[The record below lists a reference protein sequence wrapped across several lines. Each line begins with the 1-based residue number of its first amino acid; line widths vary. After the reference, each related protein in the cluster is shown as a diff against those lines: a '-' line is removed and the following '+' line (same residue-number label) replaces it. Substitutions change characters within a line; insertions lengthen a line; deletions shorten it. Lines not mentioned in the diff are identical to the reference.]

1 MVEYKSSRESSTSI
15 LEREREGERER
26 EREIKPSGVYR
37 NMKGCIIDANCKRQ
51 DWVSTLFT
59 IILILTME
67 LRYPK
72 KRGSSEKEG
81 KFFCLVGG

>member
-1 MVEYKSSRESSTSI
+1 
-15 LEREREGERER
+15 
-26 EREIKPSGVYR
+26 
-37 NMKGCIIDANCKRQ
+37 MKGCILDANRKRQ
-51 DWVSTLFT
+51 EWVSTLFT

-81 KFFCLVGG
+81 KLFCLGGGRMT